1 MRGKATVMPCIGMVR
16 MPGQVRVKA
25 VRVKCRSTSREADLA
40 FSLISSVHLVLEYGL
55 ADTSKALLF
64 LRAFR

>member
-1 MRGKATVMPCIGMVR
+1 MGMVR

-25 VRVKCRSTSREADLA
+25 VRVKAVRVKYRSASREADLA

-55 ADTSKALLF
+55 TDTSKALLF